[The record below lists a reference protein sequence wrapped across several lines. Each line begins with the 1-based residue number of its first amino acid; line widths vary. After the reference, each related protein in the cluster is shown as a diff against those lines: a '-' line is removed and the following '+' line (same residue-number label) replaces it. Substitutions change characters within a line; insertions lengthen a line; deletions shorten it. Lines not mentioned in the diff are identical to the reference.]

1 MATNHF
7 SSLLFQLYSR
17 FIITNYIVF
26 MRSRNH
32 YNQIL
37 QNENFQLKTQ
47 YNQIVSE
54 LNKTQLENN
63 HLKHKLEVLENP
75 LKIIRFLK
83 QQNANLNREIINK
96 NRIIQNMKNE
106 NKFNLENL
114 SIISPAPID
123 QFPDN
128 ISDIT
133 NKSVSTSSILSSTT
147 S

>member
-1 MATNHF
+1 
-7 SSLLFQLYSR
+7 
-17 FIITNYIVF
+17 

-75 LKIIRFLK
+75 IKIIHFLK

-133 NKSVSTSSILSSTT
+133 NKSVSTSSILPSTSS
-147 S
+147 

>member
-1 MATNHF
+1 
-7 SSLLFQLYSR
+7 
-17 FIITNYIVF
+17 

-63 HLKHKLEVLENP
+63 YLKHKLEVLENP

-83 QQNANLNREIINK
+83 QQNANLNREIVNK
-96 NRIIQNMKNE
+96 NRTIQNMKSE

-133 NKSVSTSSILSSTT
+133 NKSGSTSSILPSTSS
-147 S
+147 

>member
-1 MATNHF
+1 
-7 SSLLFQLYSR
+7 
-17 FIITNYIVF
+17 

-96 NRIIQNMKNE
+96 NRTIQNMKNE

-133 NKSVSTSSILSSTT
+133 NKSVSTSSILPSTSS
-147 S
+147 

>member
-1 MATNHF
+1 
-7 SSLLFQLYSR
+7 
-17 FIITNYIVF
+17 

-96 NRIIQNMKNE
+96 NRTIQNMKNE

-133 NKSVSTSSILSSTT
+133 NKSVSTSSILPSTST
-147 S
+147 

>member
-1 MATNHF
+1 
-7 SSLLFQLYSR
+7 
-17 FIITNYIVF
+17 
-26 MRSRNH
+26 
-32 YNQIL
+32 
-37 QNENFQLKTQ
+37 
-47 YNQIVSE
+47 
-54 LNKTQLENN
+54 
-63 HLKHKLEVLENP
+63 

-133 NKSVSTSSILSSTT
+133 NKSVSTSSILPSTSS
-147 S
+147 

>member
-1 MATNHF
+1 
-7 SSLLFQLYSR
+7 
-17 FIITNYIVF
+17 

-96 NRIIQNMKNE
+96 NRTIQNMKNE

-133 NKSVSTSSILSSTT
+133 NKSVSTSSILP
-147 S
+147 

>member
-1 MATNHF
+1 
-7 SSLLFQLYSR
+7 
-17 FIITNYIVF
+17 

-96 NRIIQNMKNE
+96 NRTIQNMKNE

-133 NKSVSTSSILSSTT
+133 NKSVSTSSILPSSSTA

>member
-1 MATNHF
+1 
-7 SSLLFQLYSR
+7 
-17 FIITNYIVF
+17 

-96 NRIIQNMKNE
+96 NRVIQNMKNE

-133 NKSVSTSSILSSTT
+133 NKSVSTSSILPSTSS
-147 S
+147 

>member
-1 MATNHF
+1 
-7 SSLLFQLYSR
+7 
-17 FIITNYIVF
+17 

-96 NRIIQNMKNE
+96 NRTIQNMKSE

-133 NKSVSTSSILSSTT
+133 NKSGSTSSVLPSTSS
-147 S
+147 

>member
-1 MATNHF
+1 
-7 SSLLFQLYSR
+7 
-17 FIITNYIVF
+17 

-37 QNENFQLKTQ
+37 QKENFQLKTQ
-47 YNQIVSE
+47 YNQIVNE

-63 HLKHKLEVLENP
+63 NLKHKLEVLENP
-75 LKIIRFLK
+75 IKIIHFLK

-96 NRIIQNMKNE
+96 NRTIQNIKNE
-106 NKFNLENL
+106 NKFNLENFT
-114 SIISPAPID
+114 IISPAPID

-133 NKSVSTSSILSSTT
+133 NKSVSTSG
-147 S
+147 